1 MTNFTFQDAQ
11 KFFSPVE
18 IFAIKKATKEMTLN
32 DIFHF
37 LCMKADETGNENYAK
52 LASKMIVKTY
62 ID

>member
-18 IFAIKKATKEMTLN
+18 IFAIKKATKEMTLD
-32 DIFHF
+32 DIFAF
-37 LCMKADETGNENYAK
+37 LSMRADETGNENYAK
-52 LASKMIVKTY
+52 LAATMIVKTY